1 MKDPNNTR
9 NTAPRRGSPLWIYFV
24 VVILLG
30 VAAGAA
36 AFSGLTGDDL
46 DALAGTPVFWILGCF
61 IIFGELRPIITPGST
76 ENNGATTSTTFS
88 FAALLYAGLPIAA
101 ALQAA
106 AVITCGIFRG
116 RTPHRIAFNV
126 SQYTLSLAAAQL
138 VLALFGDL
146 ATPTDLWVPGGAD
159 LPAIALAGAVYFI
172 CNDTLVGSA
181 VALHERVSL
190 VKALRWDLG
199 YQVLVHLALL
209 GLAPL
214 MVIAMDRSAAFVPL
228 IVLPFIAVYMNAS
241 VSVRRE
247 HQALHDGLTGLPNR
261 KLLIVRTEEALAEAR
276 GAEKRSADR
285 TAAEKAAAAKRDSA
299 EQRDSKEKRDGA
311 ERADAEARAAGML
324 GPRAA
329 ALGPRRRK
337 AADPPRH
344 RAGLF
349 LLDLDRF
356 KEVNDTL
363 GHPTGDRLLQLV
375 AHRLTHSVRPGD
387 LVARLGG
394 DEFAVLLPSVRD
406 EAAAREVAARLR
418 AALSE
423 PVRLDGMSFDLE
435 GSVGIALF
443 PDHAPDFELLLQRAD
458 VAMYNAKEARSGV
471 EIYSPRKDRNSPA
484 RLSMLG
490 DLRRAIDR
498 SELEL
503 FYQPKVSLRDGQLV
517 GMEALLRWR
526 HPDKGILE
534 PVAFLSVAEQTYL
547 MRSITHHVVGA
558 ALAQA
563 AAWWREDLTV
573 QVAVNASG
581 RDLFDTGLTETIE
594 EGLLAR
600 GLPAAALQLEITER
614 ILMNEPAYASDTV
627 GALAELGIPLSLDD
641 FGTGYSSL
649 VRLNRLPVE
658 EIKIDS
664 SFVGRLTESTEDAVI
679 VRSIVDLARTL
690 GLRSVAEGV
699 EDPATA
705 RMLREMGCDAAQGWH
720 FGRPMDAD
728 TATDWLRRHM
738 QRAPEPAA

>member
-24 VVILLG
+24 VVIVLG
-30 VAAGAA
+30 VAACAT
-36 AFSGLTGDDL
+36 AFSGLSGPDL
-46 DALAGTPVFWILGCF
+46 DALASTPVFWILGCF

-101 ALQAA
+101 ALQVI
-106 AVITCGIFRG
+106 AVVTCGIFRG
-116 RTPHRIAFNV
+116 RTPHRIAFNAA
-126 SQYTLSLAAAQL
+126 QYTLSLAAAQL

-146 ATPTDLWVPGGAD
+146 ATPTDLWVPDGRD
-159 LPAIALAGAVYFI
+159 LPAIALAGAVYFA

-181 VALHERVSL
+181 VALHERISL
-190 VKALRWDLG
+190 MKALRFDLG

-214 MVIAMDRSAAFVPL
+214 MVVAMDRSAVFVPL
-228 IVLPFIAVYMNAS
+228 IVLPFIAVYLNAS

-276 GAEKRSADR
+276 GAGKRA
-285 TAAEKAAAAKRDSA
+285 
-299 EQRDSKEKRDGA
+299 QR
-311 ERADAEARAAGML
+311 AG
-324 GPRAA
+324 
-329 ALGPRRRK
+329 ALGKHFPLRTE
-337 AADPPRH
+337 PPGH

-435 GSVGIALF
+435 ASVGIALF

-471 EIYSPRKDRNSPA
+471 EIYSPAKDRNSPA

-503 FYQPKVSLRDGQLV
+503 FYQPKISLRDGQLV

-534 PVAFLSVAEQTYL
+534 PAAFLPIAEQTYL

-573 QVAVNASG
+573 QIAVNASG
-581 RDLFDTGLTETIE
+581 RDLLDTGLTETIE

-627 GALAELGIPLSLDD
+627 GALADLGIPLSLDD

-649 VRLNRLPVE
+649 VRLKHLPVE

-664 SFVGRLTESTEDAVI
+664 SFVGRLTESTDDAVI
-679 VRSIVDLARTL
+679 VRSIVDLVRTL

-705 RMLREMGCDAAQGWH
+705 QALREMGCDAAQGWH
-720 FGRPMDAD
+720 FGRPMDAE
-728 TATDWLRRHM
+728 TATTWLRD
-738 QRAPEPAA
+738 AFLAVPSTFGP

>member
-30 VAAGAA
+30 ITAGGA
-36 AFSGLTGDDL
+36 AFSGLSAADL
-46 DALAGTPVFWILGCF
+46 DALVSSPVFWILGCF

-101 ALQAA
+101 ALQAV
-106 AVITCGIFRG
+106 AVITCGILRG
-116 RTPHRIAFNV
+116 RAPHRIAFNAA
-126 SQYTLSLAAAQL
+126 QYTLSLAAAQL

-146 ATPTDLWVPGGAD
+146 ATPSSLWVPHGSD
-159 LPAIALAGAVYFI
+159 LPAIALAGAVYFA

-181 VALHERVSL
+181 VALHARVSL
-190 VKALRWDLG
+190 VKALRLDLA

-214 MVIAMDRSAAFVPL
+214 MVVAMDRSALFVPL

-276 GAEKRSADR
+276 GAERRRASAL
-285 TAAEKAAAAKRDSA
+285 AA
-299 EQRDSKEKRDGA
+299 
-311 ERADAEARAAGML
+311 
-324 GPRAA
+324 
-329 ALGPRRRK
+329 RRRK
-337 AADPPRH
+337 AAEPPGH

-406 EAAAREVAARLR
+406 EAAAREVAVRLR

-435 GSVGIALF
+435 ASVGIALF

-458 VAMYNAKEARSGV
+458 VAMYNAKEARTGV
-471 EIYSPRKDRNSPA
+471 EIYSPRRDRNSPE
-484 RLSMLG
+484 RLGMLG

-503 FYQPKVSLRDGQLV
+503 FYQPKVSLRDGHLV

-526 HPDKGILE
+526 HPDKGLLE
-534 PVAFLSVAEQTYL
+534 PAAFLSVAEQTYL
-547 MRSITHHVVGA
+547 MRSITHYVVTA
-558 ALAQA
+558 ALAQT
-563 AAWWREDLTV
+563 AAWWREDLAV

-581 RDLFDTGLTETIE
+581 RDLLDTGLAETIE

-627 GALAELGIPLSLDD
+627 SALADLGIPLSLDD

-649 VRLNRLPVE
+649 VRLKRLPVE

-664 SFVGRLTESTEDAVI
+664 SFVRRLADSADDAVI
-679 VRSIVDLARTL
+679 VRSIVDLVRTL

-699 EDPATA
+699 EDSATA
-705 RMLREMGCDAAQGWH
+705 ETLRDMGCDAAQGWH
-720 FGRPMDAD
+720 FGRPMDAE
-728 TATDWLRRHM
+728 TATAWLRRHA
-738 QRAPEPAA
+738 RKAPEPAA

>member
-30 VAAGAA
+30 VAASAVTFTGVTGA
-36 AFSGLTGDDL
+36 DL
-46 DALAGTPVFWILGCF
+46 DAIAGTPVFWILACF

-76 ENNGATTSTTFS
+76 ENNGATMSTTFS
-88 FAALLYAGLPIAA
+88 FAALLYAGLPVAA
-101 ALQAA
+101 ALQAV

-116 RTPHRIAFNV
+116 RAPHRIAFNV
-126 SQYTLSLAAAQL
+126 AQYTLSLAAAQL
-138 VLALFGDL
+138 VLALFGAL
-146 ATPTDLWVPGGAD
+146 ATPTDLWVPSGTD
-159 LPAIALAGAVYFI
+159 LAAIALAGTVYFV

-190 VKALRWDLG
+190 IKALRWDLG

-214 MVIAMDRSAAFVPL
+214 MVVAMDRSAAFVPL
-228 IVLPFIAVYMNAS
+228 IVLPFIAVYLNAS
-241 VSVRRE
+241 ASVRRE

-276 GAEKRSADR
+276 SAEKRDAGRDAD
-285 TAAEKAAAAKRDSA
+285 KR
-299 EQRDSKEKRDGA
+299 
-311 ERADAEARAAGML
+311 ARAAL
-324 GPRAA
+324 GT
-329 ALGPRRRK
+329 RRRK
-337 AADPPRH
+337 ADPPKH

-394 DEFAVLLPSVRD
+394 DEFAVLLPTVRD

-458 VAMYNAKEARSGV
+458 VAMYNAKEARTGV
-471 EIYSPRKDRNSPA
+471 EIYSSRKDRNSPA
-484 RLSMLG
+484 RLRMLG
-490 DLRRAIDR
+490 DLRRAVDR

-503 FYQPKVSLRDGQLV
+503 YYQPKVSLRDGQLV

-526 HPDKGILE
+526 HPEKGLLE
-534 PVAFLSVAEQTYL
+534 PEAFLSIAEQTYL
-547 MRSITHHVVGA
+547 MRSITHHVVEA

-664 SFVGRLTESTEDAVI
+664 SFVGRLTESPEDAVI
-679 VRSIVDLARTL
+679 VRSIIDLVRTL

-705 RMLREMGCDAAQGWH
+705 GRLREMGCDAAQGWH

>member
-9 NTAPRRGSPLWIYFV
+9 NTAPRRGSPLWTYFL

-30 VAAGAA
+30 VAAGAT
-36 AFSGLTGDDL
+36 AFSGLSRADL
-46 DALAGTPVFWILGCF
+46 DALVSTPVFWILGGF

-88 FAALLYAGLPIAA
+88 FAALLYAGLPVAA
-101 ALQAA
+101 ALQAV
-106 AVITCGIFRG
+106 AVITCGILRA
-116 RTPHRIAFNV
+116 RAPHRIAFNAA
-126 SQYTLSLAAAQL
+126 QYTLSLAAAQL

-146 ATPTDLWVPGGAD
+146 ATPSDRWVPDGSD
-159 LPAIALAGAVYFI
+159 LPAIALAGAVYFA
-172 CNDTLVGSA
+172 CNDTLVGAA
-181 VALHERVSL
+181 VALHARVPL
-190 VKALRWDLG
+190 LKALRWDLA

-214 MVIAMDRSAAFVPL
+214 MVVAMDRSALFVPL

-276 GAEKRSADR
+276 GAEKRGADR
-285 TAAEKAAAAKRDSA
+285 RLP
-299 EQRDSKEKRDGA
+299 
-311 ERADAEARAAGML
+311 RAAGL
-324 GPRAA
+324 AS
-329 ALGPRRRK
+329 RRRK
-337 AADPPRH
+337 TAEPPSH

-394 DEFAVLLPSVRD
+394 DEFAVLLPTVRD

-471 EIYSPRKDRNSPA
+471 EIYSPTKDRNSPA

-503 FYQPKVSLRDGQLV
+503 FYQPKVALRDGHLV

-526 HPDKGILE
+526 HPDKGVLE
-534 PVAFLSVAEQTYL
+534 PEAFLSIAEQTYL
-547 MRSITHHVVGA
+547 MRSITHYVVDA
-558 ALAQA
+558 ALAQT
-563 AAWWREDLTV
+563 AAWWRENLAV

-581 RDLFDTGLTETIE
+581 RDLLDTGLTETIE

-627 GALAELGIPLSLDD
+627 GALADLGIPLSLDD

-649 VRLNRLPVE
+649 VRLKRLPVE
-658 EIKIDS
+658 EIKIDA
-664 SFVGRLTESTEDAVI
+664 SFVQRLGESPDDAVI
-679 VRSIVDLARTL
+679 VRSIVDLVRTL

-699 EDPATA
+699 EDPSTA
-705 RMLREMGCDAAQGWH
+705 DALREMGCDAAQGWH

-728 TATDWLRRHM
+728 TATQWLRR
-738 QRAPEPAA
+738 QARKAPEPAA

>member
-30 VAAGAA
+30 VAACAA
-36 AFSGLTGDDL
+36 AFAGLTGADL
-46 DALAGTPVFWILGCF
+46 DALAGNPVFWILGCF
-61 IIFGELRPIITPGST
+61 IVFGELRPIITPGST
-76 ENNGATTSTTFS
+76 ETNGATTSTTFA
-88 FAALLYAGLPIAA
+88 FAALLYAGLPVAA
-101 ALQAA
+101 ALQAI
-106 AVITCGIFRG
+106 AVVTCGVFRG
-116 RTPHRIAFNV
+116 RTPHRIAFNAA
-126 SQYTLSLAAAQL
+126 QYTLSLGAAQL
-138 VLALFGDL
+138 VLALAGDL
-146 ATPTDLWVPGGAD
+146 ATPSSTWVPDGAD
-159 LPAIALAGAVYFI
+159 LPAIALAGAVYFL

-190 VKALRWDLG
+190 IKALRFDLG

-214 MVIAMDRSAAFVPL
+214 MVIAMDRSALFVPL
-228 IVLPFIAVYMNAS
+228 ILLPFIAVYLNAS
-241 VSVRRE
+241 VAVRRE

-276 GAEKRSADR
+276 GAEKR
-285 TAAEKAAAAKRDSA
+285 
-299 EQRDSKEKRDGA
+299 
-311 ERADAEARAAGML
+311 RAALRRGAASIK
-324 GPRAA
+324 PSRRRAA
-329 ALGPRRRK
+329 TEER
-337 AADPPRH
+337 DQ

-418 AALSE
+418 AALGE

-435 GSVGIALF
+435 ASVGIALF

-458 VAMYNAKEARSGV
+458 VAMYNAKEGRTGV
-471 EIYSPRKDRNSPA
+471 EVYSPARDRNSPE
-484 RLSMLG
+484 RLTMLG

-526 HPDKGILE
+526 HPDKGLLE
-534 PVAFLSVAEQTYL
+534 PDAFLSIAEQTYL
-547 MRSITHHVVGA
+547 MRSITHHVVEA
-558 ALAQA
+558 ALAQT
-563 AAWWREDLTV
+563 AAWWREDLAV

-581 RDLFDTGLTETIE
+581 RDLLDTGLTETIE

-627 GALAELGIPLSLDD
+627 AKLAELGIPLSLDD

-649 VRLNRLPVE
+649 VRLKRLPVE

-664 SFVGRLTESTEDAVI
+664 SFVGRLTDSTDDAVI
-679 VRSIVDLARTL
+679 VRSIVDLVRTL

-699 EDPATA
+699 EDPQTA

-728 TATDWLRRHM
+728 TATDWLRRHV

>member
-30 VAAGAA
+30 VAACAT
-36 AFSGLTGDDL
+36 AFSGLSGADL
-46 DALAGTPVFWILGCF
+46 DALAGAPVFWILGCF
-61 IIFGELRPIITPGST
+61 IVYGELRPIITPGSR

-101 ALQAA
+101 ALQVV
-106 AVITCGIFRG
+106 AVITCGILRG
-116 RTPHRIAFNV
+116 RSAHRIAFNAA
-126 SQYTLSLAAAQL
+126 QYTLSLAAAQL
-138 VLALFGDL
+138 VLAVFGDL
-146 ATPTDLWVPGGAD
+146 ATPTALWVPDGGD
-159 LPAIALAGAVYFI
+159 LPAIALAGAVYFA
-172 CNDTLVGSA
+172 CNHTLVGSA
-181 VALHERVSL
+181 VALHERISL
-190 VKALRWDLG
+190 AKALRVDLG

-214 MVIAMDRSAAFVPL
+214 MVVAMDRSALFVPL
-228 IVLPFIAVYMNAS
+228 IVLPFIAVYLNAS

-276 GAEKRSADR
+276 GAGKRAPRSAVGR
-285 TAAEKAAAAKRDSA
+285 
-299 EQRDSKEKRDGA
+299 
-311 ERADAEARAAGML
+311 
-324 GPRAA
+324 
-329 ALGPRRRK
+329 PRRRRSEPQH
-337 AADPPRH
+337 D

-423 PVRLDGMSFDLE
+423 PVRLDGMSFELE

-458 VAMYNAKEARSGV
+458 VAMYNAKEARTGV
-471 EIYSPRKDRNSPA
+471 EIYSPAKDRNSPA

-526 HPDKGILE
+526 HPDKGVLE
-534 PVAFLSVAEQTYL
+534 PEAFLSVAEQTYL
-547 MRSITHHVVGA
+547 MRSITHHVVQA

-581 RDLFDTGLTETIE
+581 RDLLDTGLTETIE

-627 GALAELGIPLSLDD
+627 SALADLGIPLSLDD

-649 VRLNRLPVE
+649 VRLKRLPVE
-658 EIKIDS
+658 EIKIDA
-664 SFVGRLTESTEDAVI
+664 SFVGRLTESTDDAVI
-679 VRSIVDLARTL
+679 VRSIVDLVRTL

-705 RMLREMGCDAAQGWH
+705 QMLRDMGCDAAQGWH
-720 FGRPMDAD
+720 FGRPMDAE

>member
-30 VAAGAA
+30 VAAGGA
-36 AFSGLTGDDL
+36 AFSGLTAADL
-46 DALAGTPVFWILGCF
+46 DALVSTPVFWILGCF
-61 IIFGELRPIITPGST
+61 IVFGELRPIITPGST

-101 ALQAA
+101 ALQAI
-106 AVITCGIFRG
+106 AVVTCGIFRG
-116 RTPHRIAFNV
+116 RAPHRIAFNAA
-126 SQYTLSLAAAQL
+126 QYTLSLAAAQL
-138 VLALFGDL
+138 VLALSGDL
-146 ATPTDLWVPGGAD
+146 ATPSDLWVPHGSD
-159 LPAIALAGAVYFI
+159 LPAIALAGAVYFA

-181 VALHERVSL
+181 VALHARIPL
-190 VKALRWDLG
+190 VKALRTDLA

-214 MVIAMDRSAAFVPL
+214 MVVAMDRSALFVPL

-261 KLLIVRTEEALAEAR
+261 KLLIVRTEEALAMAR
-276 GAEKRSADR
+276 GAEHRR
-285 TAAEKAAAAKRDSA
+285 R
-299 EQRDSKEKRDGA
+299 
-311 ERADAEARAAGML
+311 L
-324 GPRAA
+324 G
-329 ALGPRRRK
+329 RRK
-337 AADPPRH
+337 AADPPDH

-423 PVRLDGMSFDLE
+423 PVRLDGMSFDME
-435 GSVGIALF
+435 ASVGIALF

-458 VAMYNAKEARSGV
+458 VAMYNAKEARTGV
-471 EIYSPRKDRNSPA
+471 EIYSPGKDRNSPA

-503 FYQPKVSLRDGQLV
+503 FYQPKVSLRDGHLV

-526 HPDKGILE
+526 HPDEGVLE
-534 PVAFLSVAEQTYL
+534 PEAFLSIAEQTYL
-547 MRSITHHVVGA
+547 MRSITHHVVTG
-558 ALAQA
+558 ALAQT
-563 AAWWREDLTV
+563 AAWWREDLPV
-573 QVAVNASG
+573 QVAVNVSG
-581 RDLFDTGLTETIE
+581 RDLLDTGLAETIE

-627 GALAELGIPLSLDD
+627 GALADLGIPLSLDD

-649 VRLNRLPVE
+649 VRLKRLPVE
-658 EIKIDS
+658 EIKIDA
-664 SFVGRLTESTEDAVI
+664 SFVRRLAESPDDAVI
-679 VRSIVDLARTL
+679 VRSIIDLVRTL
-690 GLRSVAEGV
+690 GLRSIAEGV

-705 RMLREMGCDAAQGWH
+705 ETLRDMGCDAAQGWH
-720 FGRPMDAD
+720 FGRPMDAA
-728 TATDWLRRHM
+728 TATDWLRRHA
-738 QRAPEPAA
+738 QITPEPAA

>member
-30 VAAGAA
+30 VTAGGA
-36 AFSGLTGDDL
+36 AFSGLSAADL
-46 DALAGTPVFWILGCF
+46 DALVGTPVFWILACF
-61 IIFGELRPIITPGST
+61 IIFGEMRPIITPGST

-101 ALQAA
+101 ALQAV

-116 RTPHRIAFNV
+116 RAPHRIAFNAA
-126 SQYTLSLAAAQL
+126 QYTLSLAAAQL
-138 VLALFGDL
+138 VLALSGNL
-146 ATPTDLWVPGGAD
+146 ATPSSLWVPQGSD
-159 LPAIALAGAVYFI
+159 LPAIALAGAVYFV

-190 VKALRWDLG
+190 VKALRFDLG
-199 YQVLVHLALL
+199 YQILVHLALL

-214 MVIAMDRSAAFVPL
+214 MVVAMDRSALFVPL

-276 GAEKRSADR
+276 GAKSRGAEHHGASKR
-285 TAAEKAAAAKRDSA
+285 
-299 EQRDSKEKRDGA
+299 GA
-311 ERADAEARAAGML
+311 ERHRPGRL
-324 GPRAA
+324 GS
-329 ALGPRRRK
+329 RRRRP
-337 AADPPRH
+337 ADPPDH

-394 DEFAVLLPSVRD
+394 DEFAVLLPTVRD

-435 GSVGIALF
+435 ASVGIALF

-458 VAMYNAKEARSGV
+458 VAMYNAKEARTGV
-471 EIYSPRKDRNSPA
+471 ETYSPGKDRNSPA

-526 HPDKGILE
+526 HPDQGVLE
-534 PVAFLSVAEQTYL
+534 PEAFLSVAEQTYL
-547 MRSITHHVVGA
+547 MRSITHHVVTA
-558 ALAQA
+558 ALAQT
-563 AAWWREDLTV
+563 AAWWREDLAV
-573 QVAVNASG
+573 QVAVNVSG
-581 RDLFDTGLTETIE
+581 RDLLDTGLAETIE

-614 ILMNEPAYASDTV
+614 ILMNEPAYASETV
-627 GALAELGIPLSLDD
+627 GALAALGIPLSLDD

-649 VRLNRLPVE
+649 VRLKRLPVE
-658 EIKIDS
+658 EIKIDA
-664 SFVGRLTESTEDAVI
+664 SFVHRLADSTDDAVI
-679 VRSIVDLARTL
+679 VRSIVDLVRTL

-705 RMLREMGCDAAQGWH
+705 ETLREMGCDAAQGWH
-720 FGRPMDAD
+720 FGRPMDAAAA
-728 TATDWLRRHM
+728 TAWLRRHS
-738 QRAPEPAA
+738 RKAPEPAA

>member
-30 VAAGAA
+30 VAAGVV
-36 AFSGLTGDDL
+36 AFSGLTRADL

-101 ALQAA
+101 ALQAV
-106 AVITCGIFRG
+106 AVITCGIFRS

-126 SQYTLSLAAAQL
+126 AQYTLSLAAAQF
-138 VLALFGDL
+138 VLALSGDL
-146 ATPTDLWVPGGAD
+146 ATPSHLWVPHGSD
-159 LPAIALAGAVYFI
+159 LPAIALAGAVYFA
-172 CNDTLVGSA
+172 CNDTLVGAA
-181 VALHERVSL
+181 VALHARVSL
-190 VKALRWDLG
+190 VKALRWDLA

-214 MVIAMDRSAAFVPL
+214 MVIAMDRSAVFVPL
-228 IVLPFIAVYMNAS
+228 IVLPFIAVYLNAS

-276 GAEKRSADR
+276 GADR
-285 TAAEKAAAAKRDSA
+285 RLP
-299 EQRDSKEKRDGA
+299 
-311 ERADAEARAAGML
+311 RAAGL
-324 GPRAA
+324 GA
-329 ALGPRRRK
+329 RRRK
-337 AADPPRH
+337 AADPPDH

-394 DEFAVLLPSVRD
+394 DEFAVLLPTVRD

-435 GSVGIALF
+435 ASVGIALF

-471 EIYSPRKDRNSPA
+471 ETYSPGKDRNSPA
-484 RLSMLG
+484 RLTMLG

-503 FYQPKVSLRDGQLV
+503 FYQPKIALRDGHLV

-526 HPDKGILE
+526 HPDKGLLE
-534 PVAFLSVAEQTYL
+534 PAAFLSVAEQTYL
-547 MRSITHHVVGA
+547 MRSITHYVVEA
-558 ALAQA
+558 ALAQT
-563 AAWWREDLTV
+563 AAWWRADMPV

-581 RDLFDTGLTETIE
+581 RDLLDTGLTEVVE

-627 GALAELGIPLSLDD
+627 SALAELGIPLSLDD

-649 VRLNRLPVE
+649 VRLKRLPVE

-664 SFVGRLTESTEDAVI
+664 SFVRRLADSPDDAVI
-679 VRSIVDLARTL
+679 VRSIVDLVRTL

-705 RMLREMGCDAAQGWH
+705 ERLREMGCDAAQGWH
-720 FGRPMDAD
+720 FCRPMDAA
-728 TATDWLRRHM
+728 TATDWLYSF
-738 QRAPEPAA
+738 AVPSVKTPGGA

>member
-30 VAAGAA
+30 VTAGGA
-36 AFSGLTGDDL
+36 AFSGLSSADL
-46 DALAGTPVFWILGCF
+46 DALVSTPLFWILGCF
-61 IIFGELRPIITPGST
+61 IVFGELRPIITPGST

-101 ALQAA
+101 ALQVV
-106 AVITCGIFRG
+106 AVVTCGIFRG
-116 RTPHRIAFNV
+116 RAPHRIAFNAA
-126 SQYTLSLAAAQL
+126 QYTLSLAAAQL
-138 VLALFGDL
+138 VLALFGNL
-146 ATPTDLWVPGGAD
+146 ATPSDLWVPHGSD
-159 LPAIALAGAVYFI
+159 LPAIALAGAVYFA

-181 VALHERVSL
+181 VALHARVSL
-190 VKALRWDLG
+190 VKALRMDLA

-214 MVIAMDRSAAFVPL
+214 MVVAMDRSALFVPL

-276 GAEKRSADR
+276 GAE
-285 TAAEKAAAAKRDSA
+285 
-299 EQRDSKEKRDGA
+299 
-311 ERADAEARAAGML
+311 
-324 GPRAA
+324 
-329 ALGPRRRK
+329 RRRLARRK
-337 AADPPRH
+337 TADPPDH

-394 DEFAVLLPSVRD
+394 DEFAVLLPTVRD

-435 GSVGIALF
+435 ASVGIALF

-458 VAMYNAKEARSGV
+458 VAMYNAKEARTGV
-471 EIYSPRKDRNSPA
+471 EIYSPTKDRNSPA

-503 FYQPKVSLRDGQLV
+503 FYQPKVSLRDGHLV

-526 HPDKGILE
+526 HPDQGLLE
-534 PVAFLSVAEQTYL
+534 PEAFLSIAEQTYL
-547 MRSITHHVVGA
+547 MRSITHHVVTA
-558 ALAQA
+558 ALAQT
-563 AAWWREDLTV
+563 AAWWREDLAV

-581 RDLFDTGLTETIE
+581 RDLLDTGLAETIE

-627 GALAELGIPLSLDD
+627 GALADLGIPLSLDD

-649 VRLNRLPVE
+649 VRLKRLPVE
-658 EIKIDS
+658 EIKIDA
-664 SFVGRLTESTEDAVI
+664 SFVRRIAESPDDAVI
-679 VRSIVDLARTL
+679 VRSIVDLVRTL

-705 RMLREMGCDAAQGWH
+705 EALRDMGCDAAQGWH
-720 FGRPMDAD
+720 FGRPMDAP
-728 TATDWLRRHM
+728 TATAWLRRHT
-738 QRAPEPAA
+738 QITPEPAA

>member
-9 NTAPRRGSPLWIYFV
+9 NTMPRRGSPLWIFFV
-24 VVILLG
+24 VVISL
-30 VAAGAA
+30 GAA
-36 AFSGLTGDDL
+36 AFVVTLTRLTGRDL
-46 DALAGTPVFWILGCF
+46 DTLVHMPVILILGAF
-61 IIFGELRPIITPGST
+61 IVFGELRPIITPGST

-101 ALQAA
+101 VLQAV
-106 AVITCGIFRG
+106 AVITCGVFRG

-126 SQYTLSLAAAQL
+126 AQYTLSLSAAQL
-138 VLALFGDL
+138 ALLACGIRGVPSE
-146 ATPTDLWVPGGAD
+146 TWVPDGKD

-172 CNDTLVGSA
+172 CNDALVGAA

-214 MVIAMDRSAAFVPL
+214 MVVAMDRSAWFLPL
-228 IVLPFIAVYMNAS
+228 VVLPFIAVYLNAS

-261 KLLIVRTEEALAEAR
+261 KMLIVRTEEALAEVR
-276 GAEKRSADR
+276 GATTRR
-285 TAAEKAAAAKRDSA
+285 LGGMVGAA
-299 EQRDSKEKRDGA
+299 
-311 ERADAEARAAGML
+311 
-324 GPRAA
+324 
-329 ALGPRRRK
+329 RR
-337 AADPPRH
+337 PESG

-394 DEFAVLLPSVRD
+394 DEFAVLLPTVRD
-406 EAAAREVAARLR
+406 AAAAREVAARLR

-423 PVRLDGMSFDLE
+423 PVRLDGLSFDLE
-435 GSVGIALF
+435 ASVGIALF

-458 VAMYNAKEARSGV
+458 VAMYVAKENRTGV
-471 EIYSPRKDRNSPA
+471 EVYSPGKDRNSPA
-484 RLSMLG
+484 RLGMLG
-490 DLRRAIDR
+490 DLRRAVDR
-498 SELEL
+498 GELEL
-503 FYQPKVSLRDGQLV
+503 FYQPKISLHDGQLV

-526 HPDKGILE
+526 HPEQGLLE
-534 PVAFLSVAEQTYL
+534 PEHFLSVAEQTYL
-547 MRSITHHVVGA
+547 MRAITHYVVDA

-563 AAWWREDLTV
+563 ARWWQEDLTV
-573 QVAVNASG
+573 QVSVNASG
-581 RDLFDTGLTETIE
+581 RDLLDTGLAETIE
-594 EGLLAR
+594 TGLLEH

-614 ILMNEPAYASDTV
+614 ILMNETAYASDTV
-627 GALAELGIPLSLDD
+627 AALAELGIPLSLDD

-649 VRLNRLPVE
+649 VRLKRLPVE
-658 EIKIDS
+658 ELKIDA
-664 SFVGRLTESTEDAVI
+664 SFVQRLTASAEDAVI
-679 VRSIVDLARTL
+679 VRSIVDLVRTL

-699 EDPATA
+699 EDPQTA
-705 RMLREMGCDAAQGWH
+705 RLLREMGCDAAQGWH
-720 FGRPMDAD
+720 FGRPMDPA
-728 TATDWLRRHM
+728 TATDWLYLKGFPGLRSSPGGSDPNRESGE
-738 QRAPEPAA
+738 RDIASRSSL

>member
-30 VAAGAA
+30 VTAGGA
-36 AFSGLTGDDL
+36 AFSRLTAADL
-46 DALAGTPVFWILGCF
+46 DALVSTPVFWILGCF
-61 IIFGELRPIITPGST
+61 IVFGELRPIITPGST

-101 ALQAA
+101 ALQVI

-116 RTPHRIAFNV
+116 RAPHRIAFNAA
-126 SQYTLSLAAAQL
+126 QYTLSLAAAQL

-146 ATPTDLWVPGGAD
+146 ATPSDLWVPHGAD
-159 LPAIALAGAVYFI
+159 LPAIALAGAVYFA

-181 VALHERVSL
+181 VALHARVSL
-190 VKALRWDLG
+190 VKALRTDLA

-214 MVIAMDRSAAFVPL
+214 MVVAMDRSALFVPL

-261 KLLIVRTEEALAEAR
+261 KLLIVRTEEALAAAR
-276 GAEKRSADR
+276 GAE
-285 TAAEKAAAAKRDSA
+285 
-299 EQRDSKEKRDGA
+299 
-311 ERADAEARAAGML
+311 
-324 GPRAA
+324 
-329 ALGPRRRK
+329 RRRLARRK
-337 AADPPRH
+337 TADPPNH

-435 GSVGIALF
+435 ASVGIALF

-458 VAMYNAKEARSGV
+458 VAMYNAKEARTGV
-471 EIYSPRKDRNSPA
+471 EIYSPRKDRNSPE
-484 RLSMLG
+484 RLGMLG

-498 SELEL
+498 AELEL
-503 FYQPKVSLRDGQLV
+503 FYQPKVSLRDGHLV

-526 HPDKGILE
+526 HPDKGVLE
-534 PVAFLSVAEQTYL
+534 PRAFLPIAEQTYL
-547 MRSITHHVVGA
+547 MRSITHHVVTA
-558 ALAQA
+558 ALAQT
-563 AAWWREDLTV
+563 AAWWRDDLAV

-581 RDLFDTGLTETIE
+581 RDLLDTGLAETIE

-627 GALAELGIPLSLDD
+627 GALADLGIPLSLDD

-649 VRLNRLPVE
+649 VRLKRLPVE
-658 EIKIDS
+658 EIKIDA
-664 SFVGRLTESTEDAVI
+664 SFVHRLADSPDDAVI
-679 VRSIVDLARTL
+679 VRSIIDLVRTL

-699 EDPATA
+699 EDMATA
-705 RMLREMGCDAAQGWH
+705 QTLRDMGCDAAQGWY
-720 FGRPMDAD
+720 FSRPMDAK
-728 TATDWLRRHM
+728 TATDWLRRHA
-738 QRAPEPAA
+738 QITVPNRVGLEPTA

>member
-9 NTAPRRGSPLWIYFV
+9 DTPPRRGSPLWIYFV

-30 VAAGAA
+30 VAACATA
-36 AFSGLTGDDL
+36 LSGLSGADL
-46 DALAGTPVFWILGCF
+46 DALASTPVFWILACF
-61 IIFGELRPIITPGST
+61 IVFGELRPIITPGST

-88 FAALLYAGLPIAA
+88 FASLLYAGLPIAA
-101 ALQAA
+101 ALHGI
-106 AVITCGIFRG
+106 AVITCGILRG
-116 RTPHRIAFNV
+116 RAPHRIAFNAA
-126 SQYTLSLAAAQL
+126 QYTLSLAAAQL
-138 VLALFGDL
+138 VLALSGNL
-146 ATPTDLWVPGGAD
+146 ATPTNLWVPDGRD
-159 LPAIALAGAVYFI
+159 LPAIALAGAVYFA
-172 CNDTLVGSA
+172 CNHVLVGSA
-181 VALHERVSL
+181 VALHERISL
-190 VKALRWDLG
+190 AKALRVDLG

-214 MVIAMDRSAAFVPL
+214 MVVAMDRSAVFVPL
-228 IVLPFIAVYMNAS
+228 IVLPFIAVYLNAS

-261 KLLIVRTEEALAEAR
+261 KLLIVRTEEALADAR
-276 GAEKRSADR
+276 GAERRGEDR
-285 TAAEKAAAAKRDSA
+285 GRG
-299 EQRDSKEKRDGA
+299 DGA
-311 ERADAEARAAGML
+311 GKH
-324 GPRAA
+324 GPRAG
-329 ALGPRRRK
+329 LGKARRK
-337 AADPPRH
+337 AEAPSH

-435 GSVGIALF
+435 ASVGIALF

-458 VAMYNAKEARSGV
+458 VAMYNAKEARTGV
-471 EIYSPRKDRNSPA
+471 EIYSPAKDRNSPA
-484 RLSMLG
+484 RLRLLG
-490 DLRRAIDR
+490 DLRRAVDR

-503 FYQPKVSLRDGQLV
+503 FYQPKISLRDGHLV

-526 HPDKGILE
+526 HPDKGVLE
-534 PVAFLSVAEQTYL
+534 PEAFLSVAEQTYL
-547 MRSITHHVVGA
+547 MRSITEHVVKA

-581 RDLFDTGLTETIE
+581 RDLLDTGLTETIE

-627 GALAELGIPLSLDD
+627 AALADLGIPLSLDD

-649 VRLNRLPVE
+649 VRLKRLPVE
-658 EIKIDS
+658 EIKIDA
-664 SFVGRLTESTEDAVI
+664 SFVGRLAESADDAVI
-679 VRSIVDLARTL
+679 VRSIVDLVRTL

-699 EDPATA
+699 EDPVTA

-720 FGRPMDAD
+720 FGRPMDAEA
-728 TATDWLRRHM
+728 ATDWLRRHM

>member
-9 NTAPRRGSPLWIYFV
+9 NTAPRRGSPLWIYIV
-24 VVILLG
+24 VVIVLG
-30 VAAGAA
+30 IVAGGS
-36 AFSGLTGDDL
+36 AFAGLTGPDL
-46 DALAGTPVFWILGCF
+46 DALLGNPVFWILGCF
-61 IIFGELRPIITPGST
+61 IVFGEMRPIITPGST

-88 FAALLYAGLPIAA
+88 FAALLYAGLPVAA
-101 ALQAA
+101 ALQAV
-106 AVITCGIFRG
+106 AVVTCGIFRG

-126 SQYTLSLAAAQL
+126 AQYTLSLGAAQL
-138 VLALFGDL
+138 ALALTGDL
-146 ATPTDLWVPGGAD
+146 ATPSALWVPAGSD
-159 LPAIALAGAVYFI
+159 LPAIALAGTVYFI
-172 CNDTLVGSA
+172 CNDTLVSAA
-181 VALHERVSL
+181 VALHERVPL
-190 VKALRWDLG
+190 LKAMRFDFG

-214 MVIAMDRSAAFVPL
+214 MVVAMDRSAAFVPL
-228 IVLPFIAVYMNAS
+228 IVLPFIAVYLNAS

-247 HQALHDGLTGLPNR
+247 HQALHDALTGLPNR

-276 GAEKRSADR
+276 GE
-285 TAAEKAAAAKRDSA
+285 
-299 EQRDSKEKRDGA
+299 
-311 ERADAEARAAGML
+311 DAGRHLRG
-324 GPRAA
+324 
-329 ALGPRRRK
+329 RRRK
-337 AADPPRH
+337 TAEPPR

-394 DEFAVLLPSVRD
+394 DEFAVLLPTVRD
-406 EAAAREVAARLR
+406 EDAAREVAARLR

-423 PVRLDGMSFDLE
+423 PVRLDGLSFDLE
-435 GSVGIALF
+435 ASVGIALF

-458 VAMYNAKEARSGV
+458 VAMYNAKESRTGV
-471 EIYSPRKDRNSPA
+471 EVYSPQKDRNSPA
-484 RLSMLG
+484 RLTMLG
-490 DLRRAIDR
+490 DLRRAVDR

-526 HPDKGILE
+526 HPEQGLLE
-534 PVAFLSVAEQTYL
+534 PEAFLSVAEQTYL
-547 MRSITHHVVGA
+547 MRSITHHVVEA
-558 ALAQA
+558 ALAQT
-563 AAWWREDLTV
+563 AAWWRENLAV

-581 RDLFDTGLTETIE
+581 RDLLDTGLTEIIE

-600 GLPAAALQLEITER
+600 GLPTAALQLEITER

-627 GALAELGIPLSLDD
+627 AALAELGIPLSLDD

-649 VRLNRLPVE
+649 VRLKRLPVE
-658 EIKIDS
+658 EIKIDA
-664 SFVGRLTESTEDAVI
+664 SFVRRLTESSDDAVI
-679 VRSIVDLARTL
+679 VRSIVDLVRTL

-699 EDPATA
+699 EDPQTA
-705 RMLREMGCDAAQGWH
+705 GALREMGCDAAQGWH
-720 FGRPMDAD
+720 FGRPMDAE
-728 TATDWLRRHM
+728 TATEWLRRHM
-738 QRAPEPAA
+738 DRAPEPAA

>member
-9 NTAPRRGSPLWIYFV
+9 NTMPRRGSPLWIYFV
-24 VVILLG
+24 VAVLAG
-30 VAAGAA
+30 GAA
-36 AFSGLTGDDL
+36 CVV
-46 DALAGTPVFWILGCF
+46 ALAGLSGADVDALLGNPLFWILGCF
-61 IIFGELRPIITPGST
+61 IVFGELRPIITPGST

-101 ALQAA
+101 LLQAVA
-106 AVITCGIFRG
+106 AATCGILRG
-116 RTPHRIAFNV
+116 RSPHRIAFNV
-126 SQYTLSLAAAQL
+126 AQYTLSLGAAQL
-138 VLALFGDL
+138 VLMLFGVR
-146 ATPTDLWVPGGAD
+146 ATPTSLWVPEGQD
-159 LPAIALAGAVYFI
+159 LPAIALAGAVYFV
-172 CNDTLVGSA
+172 CNDTLVGTA
-181 VALHERVSL
+181 IALHERVSL

-214 MVIAMDRSAAFVPL
+214 MVVAMDRSAAFVPL
-228 IVLPFIAVYMNAS
+228 IVLPFIAVYLNAS

-276 GAEKRSADR
+276 GARAR
-285 TAAEKAAAAKRDSA
+285 AAAA
-299 EQRDSKEKRDGA
+299 
-311 ERADAEARAAGML
+311 
-324 GPRAA
+324 AA
-329 ALGPRRRK
+329 AAANRSGASRQPGAGAAPRLKGAGEPGRRT
-337 AADPPRH
+337 
-344 RAGLF
+344 GLF

-394 DEFAVLLPSVRD
+394 DEFAVLLPTVRD
-406 EAAAREVAARLR
+406 AAAAREVAARLR

-435 GSVGIALF
+435 ASVGIALF

-458 VAMYNAKEARSGV
+458 VAMYEAKGRRTGV
-471 EIYSPRKDRNSPA
+471 EVYSPSKDRNSPA
-484 RLSMLG
+484 RLTMLG
-490 DLRRAIDR
+490 DLRRAVDR
-498 SELEL
+498 GELEL
-503 FYQPKVSLRDGQLV
+503 FYQPKVALHDGQLV

-526 HPDKGILE
+526 HPDKGLLE
-534 PVAFLSVAEQTYL
+534 PEHFLPIAEQTYL
-547 MRSITHHVVGA
+547 MRSITQYVVES

-581 RDLFDTGLTETIE
+581 RDLLDTGLTETIE
-594 EGLLAR
+594 EGLLRR
-600 GLPAAALQLEITER
+600 GLPAASLQLEITEK
-614 ILMNEPAYASDTV
+614 ILMNEQAYASDTV
-627 GALAELGIPLSLDD
+627 TALAALGIPLSLDD

-649 VRLNRLPVE
+649 VRLKRMPVE
-658 EIKIDS
+658 EIKIDA
-664 SFVGRLTESTEDAVI
+664 SFVSRITASADDAVI
-679 VRSIVDLARTL
+679 VRSVIDLARTL

-699 EDPATA
+699 EDPQTA
-705 RMLREMGCDAAQGWH
+705 AAVREMGCDAAQGWH
-720 FGRPMDAD
+720 FGRPMDAA
-728 TATDWLRRHM
+728 TATDWLRRRT

>member
-30 VAAGAA
+30 VAACAA
-36 AFSGLTGDDL
+36 AFAGLTGADL
-46 DALAGTPVFWILGCF
+46 DALAGDPVFWILGCF

-76 ENNGATTSTTFS
+76 ETNGATTSTTFA
-88 FAALLYAGLPIAA
+88 FAALLYAGLPVAA
-101 ALQAA
+101 ALQAI
-106 AVITCGIFRG
+106 AVVTCGVFRG
-116 RTPHRIAFNV
+116 RTPHRIAFNAA
-126 SQYTLSLAAAQL
+126 QYTLSLGAAQL
-138 VLALFGDL
+138 VLALAGDL
-146 ATPTDLWVPGGAD
+146 ATPSATWVPDGAD
-159 LPAIALAGAVYFI
+159 LPAIALAGAVYFL

-190 VKALRWDLG
+190 VKALRFDLG

-214 MVIAMDRSAAFVPL
+214 MVIAMDRSALFVPL
-228 IVLPFIAVYMNAS
+228 ILLPFIAVYLNAS
-241 VSVRRE
+241 VAVRRE

-276 GAEKRSADR
+276 GAEKRSAALR
-285 TAAEKAAAAKRDSA
+285 R
-299 EQRDSKEKRDGA
+299 
-311 ERADAEARAAGML
+311 
-324 GPRAA
+324 GPA
-329 ALGPRRRK
+329 ALKPARRR
-337 AADPPRH
+337 APVEERDQRT
-344 RAGLF
+344 GLF

-418 AALSE
+418 AALGE

-435 GSVGIALF
+435 ASVGIALF

-458 VAMYNAKEARSGV
+458 VAMYNAKESRTGV
-471 EIYSPRKDRNSPA
+471 EVYSPANDRNSPE
-484 RLSMLG
+484 RLTMLG

-498 SELEL
+498 AELEL

-526 HPDKGILE
+526 HPDKGLLE
-534 PVAFLSVAEQTYL
+534 PEAFLSIAEQTYL
-547 MRSITHHVVGA
+547 MRSITHHVVEA
-558 ALAQA
+558 ALAQT
-563 AAWWREDLTV
+563 AAWWREDLAV

-581 RDLFDTGLTETIE
+581 RDLLDTGLTETIE

-627 GALAELGIPLSLDD
+627 AKLAELGIPLSLDD

-649 VRLNRLPVE
+649 VRLKRLPVE

-664 SFVGRLTESTEDAVI
+664 SFVGRLAESTDDAVI
-679 VRSIVDLARTL
+679 VRSIVDLVRTL

-699 EDPATA
+699 EDPQTA

-728 TATDWLRRHM
+728 TATDWLRRNV

>member
-30 VAAGAA
+30 IAASGTAFLGLSGA
-36 AFSGLTGDDL
+36 DL

-61 IIFGELRPIITPGST
+61 IVFGELRPIITPGST
-76 ENNGATTSTTFS
+76 ENNGATTSTTFA
-88 FAALLYAGLPIAA
+88 FAALLYAGLPLAA
-101 ALQAA
+101 ALQVI
-106 AVITCGIFRG
+106 AVITCGILRG
-116 RTPHRIAFNV
+116 RTPHRIAFNAA
-126 SQYTLSLAAAQL
+126 QYSLSLAAAQL
-138 VLALFGDL
+138 VLALAGDL
-146 ATPTDLWVPGGAD
+146 ATPTRLWVPDGGD
-159 LPAIALAGAVYFI
+159 LPVIALAGTVYFI
-172 CNDTLVGSA
+172 CNDTLVASA

-190 VKALRWDLG
+190 IKALRWDLG

-214 MVIAMDRSAAFVPL
+214 MVVAMDRSAVFVPL
-228 IVLPFIAVYMNAS
+228 IVLPFIAVYLNAS

-276 GAEKRSADR
+276 GTERRSEGGR
-285 TAAEKAAAAKRDSA
+285 
-299 EQRDSKEKRDGA
+299 
-311 ERADAEARAAGML
+311 RAPRFRRGRGARAGEPAN
-324 GPRAA
+324 R
-329 ALGPRRRK
+329 
-337 AADPPRH
+337 

-394 DEFAVLLPSVRD
+394 DEFAVLLPTVRD

-435 GSVGIALF
+435 ASVGIALF
-443 PDHAPDFELLLQRAD
+443 PDHAPDFELLLQRSD
-458 VAMYNAKEARSGV
+458 VAMYNAKEARTGV
-471 EIYSPRKDRNSPA
+471 EVYSPGKDRNSPA

-503 FYQPKVSLRDGQLV
+503 FYQPKISLHDGQVV

-526 HPDKGILE
+526 HPDQGLLE
-534 PVAFLSVAEQTYL
+534 PEAFLSIAEQTYL
-547 MRSITHHVVGA
+547 MRSITHYVVAA
-558 ALAQA
+558 ALAQT
-563 AAWWREDLTV
+563 AAWWREDLAV

-581 RDLFDTGLTETIE
+581 RDLLDTGLTETIE

-627 GALAELGIPLSLDD
+627 AKLAELGIPLSLDD

-649 VRLNRLPVE
+649 VRLKRLPVE
-658 EIKIDS
+658 EIKIDA
-664 SFVGRLTESTEDAVI
+664 SFVGRLAESTDDAVI
-679 VRSIVDLARTL
+679 VRSIVDLVRTL

-699 EDPATA
+699 EDPQTA
-705 RMLREMGCDAAQGWH
+705 RLLREMGCDAAQGWH
-720 FGRPMDAD
+720 FGRPMDAA
-728 TATDWLRRHM
+728 TATDWLRRRM
-738 QRAPEPAA
+738 ERAPEPAA

>member
-30 VAAGAA
+30 IAACVT
-36 AFSGLTGDDL
+36 AFSGLSGADL

-101 ALQAA
+101 ALQVI

-116 RTPHRIAFNV
+116 RSPHRIAFNAA
-126 SQYTLSLAAAQL
+126 QYTLSLAAAQL
-138 VLALFGDL
+138 VLAVFGDL
-146 ATPTDLWVPGGAD
+146 ATPTDLWVPDGGD

-190 VKALRWDLG
+190 VKALRFDLG

-214 MVIAMDRSAAFVPL
+214 MVVAMDRSAVFVPL
-228 IVLPFIAVYMNAS
+228 IVLPFIAVYLNAS

-261 KLLIVRTEEALAEAR
+261 KLLIVRTEEALTEAR
-276 GAEKRSADR
+276 GAEKR
-285 TAAEKAAAAKRDSA
+285 
-299 EQRDSKEKRDGA
+299 
-311 ERADAEARAAGML
+311 
-324 GPRAA
+324 GPRTP
-329 ALGPRRRK
+329 GIGGRSRRRRS
-337 AADPPRH
+337 DPPSH

-435 GSVGIALF
+435 ASVGIALF

-458 VAMYNAKEARSGV
+458 VAMYNAKEARTGV
-471 EIYSPRKDRNSPA
+471 EIYSPAKDRNSPA

-503 FYQPKVSLRDGQLV
+503 FYQPKISLRDGQLV

-526 HPDKGILE
+526 HPDKGVLE
-534 PVAFLSVAEQTYL
+534 PEAFLSVAEQTYL
-547 MRSITHHVVGA
+547 MRSITHHVVEA

-581 RDLFDTGLTETIE
+581 RDLLDTGLTETIE

-627 GALAELGIPLSLDD
+627 SALADLGIPLSLDD

-649 VRLNRLPVE
+649 VRLKRLPVE
-658 EIKIDS
+658 EIKIDA
-664 SFVGRLTESTEDAVI
+664 SFVGRLLESTDDAVI
-679 VRSIVDLARTL
+679 VRSIVDLVRTL

-705 RMLREMGCDAAQGWH
+705 QALREMGCDAAQGWH
-720 FGRPMDAD
+720 FGRPMDAE